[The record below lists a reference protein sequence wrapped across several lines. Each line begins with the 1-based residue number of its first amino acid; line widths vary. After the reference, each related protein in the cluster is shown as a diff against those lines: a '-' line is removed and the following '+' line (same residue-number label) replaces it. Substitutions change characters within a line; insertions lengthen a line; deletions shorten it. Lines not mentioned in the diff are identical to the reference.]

1 MATLAEYVRAS
12 AKDAD
17 YVADCEATAEILV
30 KRLVGTATTVPDE
43 VRSHAVLAVGANLF
57 SRRLNTTELNNYSNG
72 LTQPIQQRPALD
84 PLTPARGILAGH
96 LGPGI
101 A

>member
-1 MATLAEYVRAS
+1 MATLADYVRAS
-12 AKDAD
+12 PKDSD
-17 YVADCEATAEILV
+17 YVADCAATAESLV
-30 KRLVGTATTVPDE
+30 AGLIGSADVPAN
-43 VRSHAVLAVGANLF
+43 VREHAVLAVGANLF

-72 LTQPIQQRPALD
+72 LVQPIAQRPALD

>member
-12 AKDAD
+12 AKDAA
-17 YVADCEATAEILV
+17 YVEDCEATAEV
-30 KRLVGTATTVPDE
+30 MVARLVGTATVPAE
-43 VRSHAVLAVGANLF
+43 VRHHAVLAVGANLF

>member
-1 MATLAEYVRAS
+1 MATLADYVRAS
-12 AKDAD
+12 AKDAA
-17 YVADCEATAEILV
+17 YVADCEATAKVLV
-30 KRLVGTATTVPDE
+30 ARLVGTATVPPQ
-43 VRSHAVLAVGANLF
+43 VREHAELATGSNLF

-72 LTQPIQQRPALD
+72 LAQPIPQRPALD

>member
-1 MATLAEYVRAS
+1 MATLAEYVRA
-12 AKDAD
+12 ADKDGAFVLACERAAEAL
-17 YVADCEATAEILV
+17 VANLIGAAQ
-30 KRLVGTATTVPDE
+30 VPDE
-43 VRSHAVLAVGANLF
+43 VREHAVLATGANLY
-57 SRRLNTTELNNYSNG
+57 SRRLNQTELNNYANG
-72 LTQPIQQRPALD
+72 LVQPLPQRPALD

>member
-12 AKDAD
+12 AKDAA
-17 YVADCEATAEILV
+17 YVADCESTAEILV
-30 KRLVGTATTVPDE
+30 KRLVGTATVPAE

>member
-17 YVADCEATAEILV
+17 YVADCEATAEVLV
-30 KRLVGTATTVPDE
+30 ARLVGTAEVPVQ
-43 VRSHAVLAVGANLF
+43 VREHAVLATGANLF

-72 LTQPIQQRPALD
+72 LVQPVQQRPALD

>member
-1 MATLAEYVRAS
+1 MATLADYVRAS
-12 AKDAD
+12 GKDAD
-17 YVADCEATAEILV
+17 YVADCEATSKVLV
-30 KRLVGTATTVPDE
+30 ERLVGTATVP
-43 VRSHAVLAVGANLF
+43 AQVLEQAELATGANLF

-72 LTQPIQQRPALD
+72 LVQQIPQRPALD
-84 PLTPARGILAGH
+84 PLTPARGILAAH

>member
-1 MATLAEYVRAS
+1 MATLADYVRAS
-12 AKDAD
+12 PKDAA
-17 YVADCEATAEILV
+17 YVADCAATAEILV
-30 KRLVGTATTVPDE
+30 ARLVGTAKVPTE
-43 VRSHAVLAVGANLF
+43 VREHAVLATGANLF
-57 SRRLNTTELNNYSNG
+57 SRRLTTTELNNYSNG
-72 LTQPIQQRPALD
+72 LVQSIPQRPALD

>member
-12 AKDAD
+12 SKDAD
-17 YVADCEATAEILV
+17 YVADCEATAKIMV
-30 KRLVGTATTVPDE
+30 ARLVGEATVPDE
-43 VRSHAVLAVGANLF
+43 VVEQAELATGANLF

-72 LTQPIQQRPALD
+72 LVQPIQQRPALD

>member
-1 MATLAEYVRAS
+1 MATLADYVRAS

-17 YVADCEATAEILV
+17 YVADCEAAAKIMV
-30 KRLVGTATTVPDE
+30 ARLVGEAKVPDE
-43 VRSHAVLAVGANLF
+43 VLEQAELATGANMF

-72 LTQPIQQRPALD
+72 LVQQIPQRPALD